1 MEKESTMAKLTLIQ
15 RLTDEFIRLRRKTVR
30 DPRTKA
36 DVLVRHRFRRVENI
50 LRKRYGDIYYLTTKN
65 VGGMV
70 VDEKGEEH
78 DMFQLQR
85 EWISKA
91 KLGRRT
97 KH

>member
-1 MEKESTMAKLTLIQ
+1 MPKLRLIQ
-15 RLTDEFIRLRRKTVR
+15 RLTNEMFKLNKKAKR
-30 DPRTKA
+30 DPRTKEEY
-36 DVLVRHRFRRVENI
+36 LVRIRLHKIENI
-50 LRKRYGDIYYLTTKN
+50 IRKRYGDIYYLTTKN

-70 VDEKGEEH
+70 VDEKGEEY

-97 KH
+97 KYCTMQSM

>member
-1 MEKESTMAKLTLIQ
+1 MPRKKLRLIQ
-15 RLTDEFIRLRRKTVR
+15 RLTDEFIRLRSKTVR

-50 LRKRYGDIYYLTTKN
+50 IRKRYGEIYYLTTKN
-65 VGGMV
+65 VGSTV
-70 VDEKGEEH
+70 IDKKGEEY

>member
-1 MEKESTMAKLTLIQ
+1 MPKLRLIQ
-15 RLTDEFIRLRRKTVR
+15 RLTNEMFKLNKKAKR
-30 DPRTKA
+30 DPRTKEEY
-36 DVLVRHRFRRVENI
+36 LVRIRLHKIENI
-50 LRKRYGDIYYLTTKN
+50 IRKRYGDIYYLTTKN

-70 VDEKGEEH
+70 VDEKGEEY
-78 DMFQLQR
+78 DMFPLQR